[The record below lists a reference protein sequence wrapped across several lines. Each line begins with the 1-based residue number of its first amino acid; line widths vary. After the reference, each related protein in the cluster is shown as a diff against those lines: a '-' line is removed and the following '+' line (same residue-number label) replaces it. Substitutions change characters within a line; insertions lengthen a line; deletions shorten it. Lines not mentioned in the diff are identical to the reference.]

1 MLGAGTKPKDGLVPR
16 PGWGTASASLFASE
30 GGSEAWEVGSW
41 GRPSRCP
48 QRGGGNGAQFPL
60 GLSPSARAVR
70 LCQNMGV
77 ALLLSGVTGSARPT
91 GTSISCLLFP
101 GSFDFHHRGRCQ
113 ASALP
118 LHKVNFPRR
127 YAMPDIWRERSGRP
141 SKPGVSHGRLSG
153 RALCPEVQ

>member
-48 QRGGGNGAQFPL
+48 QRGGGNEAQFPL

-70 LCQNMGV
+70 LCQNMGCCLTPLRCNWER
-77 ALLLSGVTGSARPT
+77 ASNGDFYFLSFVPWQFR
-91 GTSISCLLFP
+91 FP
-101 GSFDFHHRGRCQ
+101 SQG
-113 ASALP
+113 P
-118 LHKVNFPRR
+118 V
-127 YAMPDIWRERSGRP
+127 
-141 SKPGVSHGRLSG
+141 PGICFAFTQS
-153 RALCPEVQ
+153 